1 MLDLYRRLGVAR
13 RNFALPSGLDADIVE
28 LGDGLVGLRRGSLLV
43 VMNVTDAP
51 IDVAVGNDEL
61 MASASVIVATTPDP
75 DGRADRT
82 PTTVAADSTTW
93 FALA

>member
-1 MLDLYRRLGVAR
+1 MAR
-13 RNFALPSGLDADIVE
+13 RTFALPSGLDADIVE

-43 VMNVTDAP
+43 VMNVTGAP
-51 IDVAVGNDEL
+51 IDVAVANEGL
-61 MASASVIVATTPDP
+61 LTSASVIVSTTPDS
-75 DGRADRT
+75 DGGDDPT